1 MGTLKKLLLLKNI
14 QIDRCLIPS
23 CGFED
28 IVVSLHHFSDASELG
43 YGQCSYFR
51 LVTRDNKIQCCL
63 KIGKTRVSA
72 GKFIFMPRMELTT
85 AVLSVRVANELKRE
99 LSLSVDRE
107 IFWTDSQ
114 VALGYIKN
122 ETKKLKFFVANRVQF
137 IQDNT
142 KKSHRCE
149 EGGAHFL
156 AFIDELE
163 KEIII

>member
-1 MGTLKKLLLLKNI
+1 MVNVAISGWLQETIKYNAV
-14 QIDRCLIPS
+14 C
-23 CGFED
+23 
-28 IVVSLHHFSDASELG
+28 
-43 YGQCSYFR
+43 R
-51 LVTRDNKIQCCL
+51 LVKPGSQLGSLFPCQ
-63 KIGKTRVSA
+63 VY
-72 GKFIFMPRMELTT
+72 FT
-85 AVLSVRVANELKRE
+85 AMLSVRVANELKRE